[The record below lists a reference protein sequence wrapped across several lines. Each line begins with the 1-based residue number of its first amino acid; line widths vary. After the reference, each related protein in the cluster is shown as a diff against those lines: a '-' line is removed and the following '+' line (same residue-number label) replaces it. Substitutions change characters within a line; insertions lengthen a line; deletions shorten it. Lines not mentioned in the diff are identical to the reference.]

1 MTNALRDENRV
12 TVGMG
17 VSIVDSATTELLTVD
32 PSTDYLMID
41 LNLELVSVT
50 PATKIKRDQNRVTT
64 LYGISS
70 DDGETLVPI
79 RTNDSGELLIE
90 MA

>member
-17 VSIVDSATTELLTVD
+17 VSSVDSATTELLTVD